1 MIHPVRALLLGRPWT
16 LQPESLQ
23 PPCLS
28 SGFKRPLHGAIIT
41 SLETTVKRG
50 KFKKCPATWKHT
62 LVPIRCLEWKSSGST
77 RAHRTCSAAR
87 ARPGCPSPWCQQ
99 EQMLAVARLQMPAV
113 SLTLLGTV
121 GRNSLSRHCEVSPGG
136 PNSPQ
141 PLQEPSLHR
150 DNKEGNH
157 SEQGRA
163 GQDSNNK
170 GLATKPGH
178 LPPSTWRHADE
189 NLVSRRHA

>member
-1 MIHPVRALLLGRPWT
+1 METHIGSHSVSGVEVTREHQSPSH
-16 LQPESLQ
+16 LQCSQGPA
-23 PPCLS
+23 
-28 SGFKRPLHGAIIT
+28 RMPL
-41 SLETTVKRG
+41 TV
-50 KFKKCPATWKHT
+50 
-62 LVPIRCLEWKSSGST
+62 VPT
-77 RAHRTCSAAR
+77 RAGGRR
-87 ARPGCPSPWCQQ
+87 R
-99 EQMLAVARLQMPAV
+99 MLAVARLQMPAV

-150 DNKEGNH
+150 DNTEGNH

-178 LPPSTWRHADE
+178 LPPSTWRHAGE